1 MPTLTPRRVL
11 VLGFLGVLIAS
22 AAAAAMWPDRGGED
36 PTALAGVPR
45 AQVFAGLCASAA
57 AAADDD
63 LPEALG
69 LFLNR
74 AHTGLHEIAADLEA
88 IDERRT
94 SARLLEAK
102 NAVEVSLPARGPT
115 AGTDLRELADATA
128 AGIATLDDTPPPTC
142 TKDTIR

>member
-1 MPTLTPRRVL
+1 MPTLHPRRAL

-22 AAAAAMWPDRGGED
+22 AVAAAMWPARGGDD
-36 PTALAGVPR
+36 PTALSEVPR
-45 AQVFAGLCASAA
+45 AQVFAGLCASASA
-57 AAADDD
+57 AAADD
-63 LPEALG
+63 LREALG

-74 AHTGLHEIAADLEA
+74 AHTGLHEIAADLEG

-115 AGTDLRELADATA
+115 ASTDLRELVDATA
-128 AGIATLDDTPPPTC
+128 AGIAALDDSPPPTC
-142 TKDTIR
+142 TKDTTP